1 MIGNAFI
8 VKVLMQYKCPC
19 GRIKKQNKQKKISC
33 RQCVVMPKTQQQQ
46 QQQDSEIR
54 EDRDHISIK
63 KHFTSATANWLSLLK
78 GNEKKKKNQLHYA
91 TYSTCS

>member
-1 MIGNAFI
+1 
-8 VKVLMQYKCPC
+8 
-19 GRIKKQNKQKKISC
+19 
-33 RQCVVMPKTQQQQ
+33 MPKTQQQEQQQ

-78 GNEKKKKNQLHYA
+78 GNEKNEIINYIMQHTQLVLDQAFCLYQQ
-91 TYSTCS
+91 YNKLIS